1 MIQDIFPSRLDN
13 AFFSAEIKD
22 GDIVLE
28 FDVDGRILA
37 CEDAG
42 GLSFI
47 SGSEG
52 KDLQLVYLFSLDD
65 RRYFLSLDTTGTD
78 KDGYT
83 YHDLRDIRNTSVQ
96 KDVFIVFTAYHLW
109 RWYTDNRFCG
119 RCADR
124 LIFHEKERALR
135 CPKCGNI
142 IYPRIYPAVIV
153 GVIKETGIRVK
164 NVRYYKSQPW
174 GMAQDIL
181 VGFFCEADGD
191 NEIKMDEDEL
201 KYAAWVRREDIE
213 LQPNSLSLTNEMMK
227 VFKEND

>member
-1 MIQDIFPSRLDN
+1 MIEMQCVMGLHVDDGIFFGRYR
-13 AFFSAEIKD
+13 K
-22 GDIVLE
+22 GQVVLE

-42 GLSFI
+42 ELSFI

-65 RRYFLSLDTTGTD
+65 RQYFLSLDTTGTD

-135 CPKCGNI
+135 ARKLCAPAR
-142 IYPRIYPAVIV
+142 RIH
-153 GVIKETGIRVK
+153 RS
-164 NVRYYKSQPW
+164 R
-174 GMAQDIL
+174 L
-181 VGFFCEADGD
+181 
-191 NEIKMDEDEL
+191 
-201 KYAAWVRREDIE
+201 
-213 LQPNSLSLTNEMMK
+213 
-227 VFKEND
+227 

>member
-201 KYAAWVRREDIE
+201 KNAAWVRREDIE